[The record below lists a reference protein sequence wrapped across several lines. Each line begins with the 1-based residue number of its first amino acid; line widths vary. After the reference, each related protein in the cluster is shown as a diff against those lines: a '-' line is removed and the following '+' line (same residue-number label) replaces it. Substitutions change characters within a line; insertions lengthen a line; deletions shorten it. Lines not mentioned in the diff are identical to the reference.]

1 MSISRASHFLSRILR
16 HNPGAVGI
24 ELDVAGWADVE
35 ALLAGMSNAGF
46 AIDRAFLERVVAEN
60 DKRRFS
66 FSADGTK
73 IRANQ
78 GHSIPVDLGLTPQE
92 PPELL
97 YHGTAESNLEAI
109 RGEGLKK
116 GRRHAVHLS
125 PDAET
130 ARRVGKRHGRPVV
143 LVIHARRM
151 HADGHTFTCSEN
163 GVWLVDAVPAGY
175 IEFPG

>member
-1 MSISRASHFLSRILR
+1 MSINRASHFLSRILR

-24 ELDVAGWADVE
+24 ELDAGGWAQVDE
-35 ALLAGMSNAGF
+35 LLAAMNRAGF
-46 AIDRAFLERVVAEN
+46 PIDRPLLDRVVAEN

-78 GHSIPVDLGLTPQE
+78 GHSIPVDLGLTPRE

-97 YHGTAESNLEAI
+97 YHGTTASNLDSI
-109 RGEGLKK
+109 RREGLKK

-125 PDAET
+125 PDVET
-130 ARRVGKRHGRPVV
+130 ARKVGKRHGSPVV
-143 LVIHARRM
+143 LVIQTRRM
-151 HADGHTFTCSEN
+151 HTDGHIFTCSDN
-163 GVWLVDAVPAGY
+163 GVWLVDAVPVEY